1 MKHIQKIE
9 KCYQEKAVQTVNAML
24 EYINTAGP
32 AILALL
38 EGQTIGKS
46 TNRPPLKIHSQIE
59 AITAAAPCR
68 SYVQYSSG
76 GSGPFVYCSVWLKT
90 DCNFQDG
97 KEGCRYTGQDV
108 YLCGLKDGILKRE
121 TEQAPLTIW
130 PLYKEADIER
140 LQNEFEAA
148 QEALREA
155 ESRAHDATFNLR
167 HFCK

>member
-1 MKHIQKIE
+1 MKHIKKIE
-9 KCYQEKAVQTVNAML
+9 KCYQAKAVQTVNAML
-24 EYINTAGP
+24 DYINKAGP
-32 AILALL
+32 EILALL
-38 EGQTIGKS
+38 EGQTSGKS
-46 TNRPPLKIHSQIE
+46 TNRPPIKIHSQIE

-90 DCNFQDG
+90 DCNFREG
-97 KEGCRYTGQDV
+97 KEGYRYTEQDV
-108 YLCGLKDGILKRE
+108 YLCNLKDGILKRE
-121 TEQAPLTIW
+121 GPALKVW

-155 ESRAHDATFNLR
+155 ESNAHKAADSLR
-167 HFCK
+167 HFCR